1 MKEPV
6 RTLRDTDDDA
16 RRQARRLIRT
26 SRHAAIA
33 VLEPETGFPFAS
45 RVLTGTDSDGVP
57 VILIS
62 ALAVHSTALRGDP
75 RASLMFG
82 QAGKGDPL
90 AHARMTVRCHA
101 AEVDRGSPDHIRIRR
116 RFIARHP
123 KSALYVDF
131 GDFAF
136 FRMEP
141 ETALLN
147 AGFGKAYAL
156 ARDDLV
162 IISPDMAR
170 MDDVEKDLLRH
181 VSVELSGAADVCAS
195 VCGGSKKAGWVIS
208 GIDLA
213 GIDLS
218 HGDELLRMEFDETVD
233 RADGLLHVLSNFLM
247 KPRII

>member
-6 RTLRDTDDDA
+6 RTLRDTDDE
-16 RRQARRLIRT
+16 ARRLARRLLRA

-33 VLEPETGFPFAS
+33 VLEPETGFPFCS
-45 RVLTGTDSDGVP
+45 RVLTGTDADGVP
-57 VILIS
+57 VILVS
-62 ALAVHSTALRGDP
+62 ALATHSAALRSDP

-101 AEVDRGSPDHIRIRR
+101 AEVERGSPEHRRIRR

-147 AGFGKAYAL
+147 GGFGKAYAL
-156 ARDDLV
+156 DHDDLV
-162 IISPDMAR
+162 ILSPEIGR
-170 MDDVEKDLLRH
+170 MDEVEIDLLH
-181 VSVELSGAADVCAS
+181 HISMEPSGAADVCAS
-195 VCGGSKKAGWVIS
+195 VCGGSKKTGWVVF
-208 GIDLA
+208 GIDLE

-218 HGDELLRMEFDETVD
+218 NGDEVLRVEFDKPAEQ
-233 RADGLLHVLSNFLM
+233 ADSLPHVLSNFLM

>member
-16 RRQARRLIRT
+16 RRQARRLIRA

-62 ALAVHSTALRGDP
+62 ALAVHSAALRGDP

-156 ARDDLV
+156 ARDDLL
-162 IISPDMAR
+162 INSLDKTQIDE
-170 MDDVEKDLLRH
+170 VEMNLLRYT
-181 VSVELSGAADVCAS
+181 SMEFSGAADTLAS
-195 VCGGSKKAGWVIS
+195 AYGNSKKSGWVIFA
-208 GIDLA
+208 IDFQ

-218 HGDELLRMEFDETVD
+218 NGDELLRVEFDKPAD
-233 RADGLLHVLSNFLM
+233 RADLLLQKFKYLLM